1 MIECGKGMVGK
12 KTRAI
17 HLGNPVISGMA
28 TFGPAN
34 VAPAK
39 VGLTVGGGAPVMVQ
53 SMTNTDTR
61 DVPATLAQ
69 IKRLMAAGCEAV
81 RLAVPDAAAAAALKD
96 IRAQASVPLIAD
108 IHFDYRLAVAA
119 LEAGLEGL
127 RINPG
132 NIGPRAHVDC
142 VVDAAKAHGA
152 VIRVG
157 VNAGSLEKDLLHEFG
172 GPCPKALVKSALGH
186 VRMLEARGFYD
197 TKISLKSSS
206 VLDTIAAYRLLAAA
220 CDYPLHI
227 GITEAGGL
235 VRGAIKSA
243 VGLGILLHEGIGDT
257 LRVSLTADPVEEVR
271 AAWEILRALGLRRR
285 GPEIISC
292 PTCGRTEINLFA
304 LADAV
309 EKELADSTADITVAV
324 MGCVVNGPGEAR
336 EADLGLAG
344 GRDKGIIFRKGEVIR
359 TVRGHEALLAAFLE
373 ELHHLCNEKGH
384 D

>member
-1 MIECGKGMVGK
+1 MAYKKRLHDAVPLAAIPLFSAGGSMQNR

-17 HLGNPVISGMA
+17 RLG
-28 TFGPAN
+28 
-34 VAPAK
+34 
-39 VGLTVGGGAPVMVQ
+39 GLNIGGGAPVVVQ

-61 DVPATLAQ
+61 NPEATLAQ
-69 IKRLMAAGCEAV
+69 IARLEARGCEAV
-81 RLAVPDAAAAAALKD
+81 RVAVPDEAAVAALPA
-96 IRAQASVPLIAD
+96 IRAGTRLPLIAD
-108 IHFDYRLAVAA
+108 IHFDYRLAVAS

-132 NIGPRAHVDC
+132 NIGPKEHVDR

-157 VNAGSLEKDLLHEFG
+157 VNSGSVEKRLLQKYG
-172 GPCPKALVKSALGH
+172 GPCPDALVESALGH
-186 VRMLEARGFYD
+186 VRLLEGRGFYD

-206 VLDTIAAYRLLAAA
+206 VLDTIAAYRKLAQA

-227 GITEAGGL
+227 GVTEAGGL
-235 VRGAIKSA
+235 MRGTVKSA

-257 LRVSLTADPVEEVR
+257 LRVSLTADPAEEVTV
-271 AAWEILRALGLRRR
+271 AWEILRALGLRSR

-292 PTCGRTEINLFA
+292 PTCGRTEIDLFSMA
-304 LADAV
+304 RAV
-309 EKELADSTADITVAV
+309 EDRLATSTADIKVAV

-359 TVRGHEALLAAFLE
+359 SVKGQEALLAAFME
-373 ELHHLCNEKGH
+373 ELQTLLNEKESR
-384 D
+384 